1 MTEGEKSMIS
11 DLSYW
16 KNSVVMTKM
25 EKAVRKASGRDVWDQ
40 KLRFEY
46 VEFEIPLRWLKGSF
60 GCMCLVFRTRSID
73 AHLGIIGV

>member
-25 EKAVRKASGRDVWDQ
+25 EKAVRKASGRDV
-40 KLRFEY
+40 
-46 VEFEIPLRWLKGSF
+46 
-60 GCMCLVFRTRSID
+60 
-73 AHLGIIGV
+73 